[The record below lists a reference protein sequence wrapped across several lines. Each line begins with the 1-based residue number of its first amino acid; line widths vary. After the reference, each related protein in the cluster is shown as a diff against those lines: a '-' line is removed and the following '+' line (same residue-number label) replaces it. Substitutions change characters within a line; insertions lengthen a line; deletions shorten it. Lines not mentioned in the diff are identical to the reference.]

1 MTLSATLTSL
11 RSIKHTFSS
20 ACGFVPETVGTTALE
35 EACGTKLVSSRD
47 DTDGASCD
55 APLEVTCGDG
65 TVVLCGG
72 AAATVVAA
80 VTRASRKLKV
90 FEDMVVGTSRLAG

>member
-1 MTLSATLTSL
+1 MTLLATLTSL
-11 RSIKHTFSS
+11 RSIKHTFPS
-20 ACGFVPETVGTTALE
+20 ACGFVPETVGATALE
-35 EACGTKLVSSRD
+35 EACGTKLVRSRD

-55 APLEVTCGDG
+55 APLEVTWGDG
-65 TVVLCGG
+65 TVVLCGS
-72 AAATVVAA
+72 AATVVAA